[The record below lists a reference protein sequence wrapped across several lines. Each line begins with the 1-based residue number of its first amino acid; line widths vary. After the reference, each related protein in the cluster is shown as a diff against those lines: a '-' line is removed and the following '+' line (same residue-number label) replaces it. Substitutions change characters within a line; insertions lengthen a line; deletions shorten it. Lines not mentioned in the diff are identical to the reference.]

1 MGENKSLRLTH
12 FEKDFSKTENLNVS
26 FASIYHFG
34 VSGLASGLDLELSFF
49 LFYETVIEALKICL
63 NSQLFSYRD
72 IYQRLKV
79 QRVLTNKV

>member
-49 LFYETVIEALKICL
+49 FILWDCYWSFENMFEFPII
-63 NSQLFSYRD
+63 F
-72 IYQRLKV
+72 I
-79 QRVLTNKV
+79 